1 MNGTTHRLRQ
11 RGPTVL
17 DCRSS
22 LRTVTRRP
30 AALRWCGPPRSDWIW
45 SLRPATGSCRGT
57 VEVVSPRR
65 AERRMVAVFWRWN
78 VAGLDR
84 ARCGHQMTFP
94 QGPTRRTWDPGT
106 AAGRAAFPAPCPGS
120 LVFARTLP
128 AMDDETNDPCWRPP
142 SHDGDALQNL
152 RARGA
157 LVITRLDRLGLS
169 SSAPWS
175 PSAPRSANATSA
187 CALCAVRWL
196 TFGNR
201 DGCLRSD
208 HRVGHPARGGTRA
221 GRVRVAASPDQ
232 VAGRASPSGTPSRI

>member
-1 MNGTTHRLRQ
+1 MAASGMSQADRAVGRLR
-11 RGPTVL
+11 L
-17 DCRSS
+17 F
-22 LRTVTRRP
+22 RRVGRNVGW
-30 AALRWCGPPRSDWIW
+30 LLFSGDGTW
-45 SLRPATGSCRGT
+45 RP
-57 VEVVSPRR
+57 
-65 AERRMVAVFWRWN
+65 
-78 VAGLDR
+78 GLDR

-106 AAGRAAFPAPCPGS
+106 AAGRAAFPVPCPGS

-208 HRVGHPARGGTRA
+208 HRVGHPARGGKRA

-232 VAGRASPSGTPSRI
+232 VAGRASPSVLRAGYSVIVCGWRAL